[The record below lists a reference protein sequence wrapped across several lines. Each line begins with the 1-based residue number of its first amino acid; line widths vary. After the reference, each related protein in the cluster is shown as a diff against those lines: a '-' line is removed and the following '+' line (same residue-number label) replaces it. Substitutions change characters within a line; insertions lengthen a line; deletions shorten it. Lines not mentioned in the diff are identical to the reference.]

1 MNLSFYIAKRYLV
14 SKKKQNIINI
24 ISGISTAGIIVGTMA
39 IIIIVSVMNGF
50 TQLIGVFY
58 SDFDPDLKITVAEG
72 KMFDP
77 ASINTAKIRN
87 LPDVVQYAEVIE
99 EVAMLKYG
107 KQQYPAT
114 VKGVPANYPEYTNIN
129 KLLVEGSYYLEKDG
143 IDYAVVGRGVANYLG
158 VGISFLEPINVYVP
172 KKGRQLSLNP
182 SRSINYDYLYPSAV
196 FAVLEDIDAKY
207 ILVSDKFAAELFESG
222 KNISAIELD
231 IADDADTDAVQKSIQ
246 TIVGEA
252 FHVKNKEQ
260 QHDLIFKTMKS
271 EKWAVYFILVFI
283 LLLASGNMI
292 GNLTMLYIDKK
303 EDISILISMGMSK
316 DKINRIFLY
325 EGWLISFFGGVIGAI
340 LGVFVCWLQI
350 RFEFIKLPGANNSF
364 VISAYPVEIMF
375 TDILLAFIAVL
386 GVGFL
391 ASWYP
396 VKFMSPKHLVTSNIN

>member
-1 MNLSFYIAKRYLV
+1 M
-14 SKKKQNIINI
+14 
-24 ISGISTAGIIVGTMA
+24 AGIIIGTMA
-39 IIIIVSVMNGF
+39 VIIIVSVMNGF
-50 TQLIGVFY
+50 TQLISVFY
-58 SDFDPDLKITVAEG
+58 SDFDPDLKITSTQG

-77 ASINTAKIRN
+77 ASLDTEQIKN
-87 LPDVVQYAEVIE
+87 LPGIIHYAQVIE
-99 EVAMLKYG
+99 EIAMLKYG

-129 KLLVEGSYYLEKDG
+129 NLLIEGEYFMEKDG

-158 VGISFLEPINVYVP
+158 IGVSFLDPIHIYVP
-172 KKGRQLSLNP
+172 KKGRQISLNP
-182 SRSINYDYLYPSAV
+182 ARAINHNYLFPSGI

-207 ILVSDKFAAELFESG
+207 ILVADTYASALFDSG
-222 KNISAIELD
+222 NKISAIELD
-231 IADDADTDAVQKSIQ
+231 LAEDADVQAIQKQIQSIAGQ
-246 TIVGEA
+246 E

-303 EDISILISMGMSK
+303 EDISILLSMGMSK

-325 EGWLISFFGGVIGAI
+325 EGWLISFIGGVIGTL
-340 LGVFVCWLQI
+340 LGLLVCWLQI
-350 RFEFIKLPGANNSF
+350 RFELIQLPGANGSF
-364 VISAYPVEIMF
+364 VISAYPVQVMF
-375 TDILLAFIAVL
+375 SDVILAFLAVL
-386 GVGFL
+386 GIGFV

-396 VKFMSPKHLVTSNIN
+396 VKFMSPGHIVSSNIN

>member
-24 ISGISTAGIIVGTMA
+24 ISGISTAGIIIGTMA

-77 ASINTAKIRN
+77 ASINTTEIKN

-107 KQQYPAT
+107 KQQFPAT

-129 KLLVEGSYYLEKDG
+129 KLLVDGTYYLEKDG

-158 VGISFLEPINVYVP
+158 VGVSFLEPINVYVP

-207 ILVSDKFAAELFESG
+207 IIVSDKFAAELFESG
-222 KNISAIELD
+222 NNVSAIELD
-231 IADDADTDAVQKSIQ
+231 INDNADIDAVQKSIQ
-246 TIVGEA
+246 AIVGDA

-303 EDISILISMGMSK
+303 EDISILISMGMTK

-325 EGWLISFFGGVIGAI
+325 EGWLISFIGGVIGAL
-340 LGVFVCWLQI
+340 LGVLICWLQI
-350 RFEFIKLPGANNSF
+350 RFELIKLPGANNSF

-375 TDILLAFIAVL
+375 TDILLAFVAVL
-386 GVGFL
+386 SVGFL

-396 VKFMSPKHLVTSNIN
+396 VKFMSPKQLLTSNIN

>member
-1 MNLSFYIAKRYLV
+1 VNLSFYIAKRYLV

-24 ISGISTAGIIVGTMA
+24 ISGISMAGIIVGTMA

-58 SDFDPDLKITVAEG
+58 SDFDPDLKIIAVEG

-77 ASINTAKIRN
+77 ALINTAEIKD
-87 LPDVVQYAEVIE
+87 LPEVLHYAEVIE

-114 VKGVPANYPEYTNIN
+114 VKGVPPNYPEYTNIN
-129 KLLVEGSYYLEKDG
+129 KLLIEGNYYLEKDG
-143 IDYAVVGRGVANYLG
+143 INYAVVGRGVANYLG
-158 VGISFLEPINVYVP
+158 VGVSFLEPINIYVP
-172 KKGRQLSLNP
+172 KKGRQLSINP
-182 SRSINYDYLYPSAV
+182 SRAINYDYLYPSAV

-222 KNISAIELD
+222 KKISAIELD
-231 IADDADTDAVQKSIQ
+231 IQDDSDINDIQ
-246 TIVGEA
+246 NHIQSIVGDK
-252 FHVKNKEQ
+252 FQVKNKEQ

-303 EDISILISMGMSK
+303 EDISILRSMGMAK
-316 DKINRIFLY
+316 EKINRIFLY
-325 EGWLISFFGGVIGAI
+325 EGWLISFIGGLIGTA
-340 LGVFVCWLQI
+340 LGVLICWLQI
-350 RFEFIKLPGANNSF
+350 RFEFIRLPGANDSF
-364 VISAYPVEIMF
+364 VISAYPVQILF
-375 TDILLAFIAVL
+375 SDILLAFVAVL
-386 GVGFL
+386 SVGFL

-396 VKFMSPKHLVTSNIN
+396 VKFMSPKNVSTSTIN